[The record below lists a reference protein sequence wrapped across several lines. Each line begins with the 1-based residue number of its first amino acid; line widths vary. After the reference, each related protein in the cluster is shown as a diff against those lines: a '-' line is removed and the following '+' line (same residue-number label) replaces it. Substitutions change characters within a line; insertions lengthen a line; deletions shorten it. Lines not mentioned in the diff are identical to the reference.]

1 MEDTA
6 AQVSWASLPDGGLVL
21 EAGDSRT
28 EVVSDG
34 RPGAVALD
42 SLPADTSLELT
53 VEGSGLPRRRVGRFR
68 TLRAPPGRLLARFAT
83 VNDLHIG
90 ERSFGVFHRLRD
102 DGRPAGEP
110 YSTRCAR
117 AAVSEAVAWG
127 AQVLVAKGDLTWGGR
142 PRQWEGIGEVLRSA
156 GVPVHAVL
164 GNHDTVRRAT
174 DGRKVLSE
182 LGVDIREEP
191 WAVDLAGIRIVLIDS
206 TWPGH
211 SRGRLDEERRRH
223 VARLVVE
230 GRAPAFVALHHY
242 PQPFTLP
249 HIYPAGLPAAN
260 ALARRALP
268 RPFNAGGHRPQPP
281 SPSAPQHPGPRGR
294 GRGHPPLPRHV
305 GRLRRARG
313 RDPPGGAAGVRPRGH
328 RLDGADPPGAG
339 RSVGVVGVGAP
350 GRPLL
355 HPLLGRPGSSP
366 LRLSMRA
373 WTCSR
378 RAAARRCSSTAFS

>member
-249 HIYPAGLPAAN
+249 HIYPAGLPAAQAG
-260 ALARRALP
+260 ALLSELGRLNPSTLVATGHSHRHRLHRSTPVPVAEVGATLHYPGTWAGYAVHEGGILQVVRRVSAPEAIAWTERTRRVLGGVWGWWASGRLADRCFTLCWDDRGLP
-268 RPFNAGGHRPQPP
+268 R
-281 SPSAPQHPGPRGR
+281 
-294 GRGHPPLPRHV
+294 
-305 GRLRRARG
+305 
-313 RDPPGGAAGVRPRGH
+313 
-328 RLDGADPPGAG
+328 
-339 RSVGVVGVGAP
+339 
-350 GRPLL
+350 
-355 HPLLGRPGSSP
+355 
-366 LRLSMRA
+366 
-373 WTCSR
+373 
-378 RAAARRCSSTAFS
+378 